1 VTERVERT
9 VGSGPDDECKRATGG
24 ERVPV
29 ADGGTD
35 VTRRTGEPAAPG
47 DDPDGPDGSETTVG
61 PRISRLA
68 RTPARRD
75 ALLAAAP
82 VALAVGF
89 GLLPLVVLFVESLSP
104 WATTANYAEAL
115 DPLYVEILLQ
125 SLGLGLAATA
135 ACLVVAYPVTYW
147 LAHRCP
153 AQYRLSVL
161 VALVLPLWLNYVV
174 LNYTWREILAR
185 GGALNLVLLELGL
198 VREPLSLLNTPVAV
212 FVGFVYI
219 YLPYVL
225 LTMYVSMER
234 FDGRLVEAA
243 RTLGASTPRIVVDV
257 VVPQTLAGT
266 VAATLVVYAR
276 IAGAFAT
283 PEILGGPGVQM
294 IARVIADAFYQTLDW
309 PFAAAVA
316 FVFLAVV
323 AAGFGLGALSPEV
336 RRELK
341 RW

>member
-1 VTERVERT
+1 M
-9 VGSGPDDECKRATGG
+9 GTGG
-24 ERVPV
+24 GFV
-29 ADGGTD
+29 AGRWT
-35 VTRRTGEPAAPG
+35 P
-47 DDPDGPDGSETTVG
+47 
-61 PRISRLA
+61 
-68 RTPARRD
+68 TPARRD
-75 ALLAAAP
+75 AALAAAP
-82 VALAVGF
+82 VAIAVGF
-89 GLLPLVVLFVESLSP
+89 GLLPLAVLFVESLSP
-104 WATTANYAEAL
+104 FPTLEHYAEAF
-115 DPLYVEILLQ
+115 DPLYVEILLE
-125 SLGLGLAATA
+125 SLALGLAATA
-135 ACLVVAYPVTYW
+135 ACLAVAYPVTYW

-153 AQYRLSVL
+153 TRFRLPVL
-161 VALVLPLWLNYVV
+161 VSLVLPLWLNYVV

-185 GGALNLVLLELGL
+185 GGALNLVLLELGV
-198 VREPLSLLNTPVAV
+198 VRDPLSLLNTPVAV

-243 RTLGASTPRIVVDV
+243 RTLGASTPRVVVDV
-257 VVPQTLAGT
+257 VVPQTLAGA
-266 VAATLVVYAR
+266 VASALVVYAR

-294 IARVIADAFYQTLDW
+294 IARIVADAFYETLDW

-316 FVFLAVV
+316 FVFLFVV
-323 AAGFGLGALSPEV
+323 AVGFGLGALSPEV

>member
-1 VTERVERT
+1 MTGPVDEP
-9 VGSGPDDECKRATGG
+9 GGDASGRA
-24 ERVPV
+24 

-35 VTRRTGEPAAPG
+35 ATRSDRTPPSADGATPTGTVTALGAGLSTL
-47 DDPDGPDGSETTVG
+47 S
-61 PRISRLA
+61 
-68 RTPARRD
+68 PARRD
-75 ALLAAAP
+75 ALLAALP
-82 VALAVGF
+82 VGLAAGF
-89 GLLPLVVLFVESLSP
+89 GLLPLAVLFAESLSP
-104 WATTANYAEAL
+104 FPTLANYAEAL
-115 DPLYVEILLQ
+115 DPLYVDILVQ
-125 SLGLGLAATA
+125 SLALGLAATA

-153 AQYRLSVL
+153 ARLRLPAL
-161 VALVLPLWLNYVV
+161 VTLVLPLWLNYVV

-185 GGALNLVLLELGL
+185 GGALNVVLLELG
-198 VREPLSLLNTPVAV
+198 VIAEPLALLNTSAAV

-243 RTLGASTPRIVVDV
+243 RTLGASTPRVVVDV
-257 VVPQTLAGT
+257 VLPQTLAGAI
-266 VAATLVVYAR
+266 AAALVVYAR

-294 IARVIADAFYQTLDW
+294 IARIVADAFYETLDW
-309 PFAAAVA
+309 PFAAAMA
-316 FVFLAVV
+316 FVFLVV
-323 AAGFGLGALSPEV
+323 VVAGFGLGALSPGV

>member
-1 VTERVERT
+1 VT
-9 VGSGPDDECKRATGG
+9 DGG
-24 ERVPV
+24 ERVDGSGRPCRTT
-29 ADGGTD
+29 DGGTE
-35 VTRRTGEPAAPG
+35 VSRARSEPARLSG
-47 DDPDGPDGSETTVG
+47 DSDDGGGS
-61 PRISRLA
+61 LA
-68 RTPARRD
+68 LLTPARRD
-75 ALLAAAP
+75 ALLAAVP
-82 VALAVGF
+82 VALAVGL
-89 GLLPLVVLFVESLSP
+89 GVVPLVVLFVESLSP
-104 WATTANYAEAL
+104 WPTLANYVEAF
-115 DPLYVEILLQ
+115 DPLYVDILAQ
-125 SLGLGLAATA
+125 SLALGLAATA

-153 AQYRLSVL
+153 ANYRLPAL

-185 GGALNLVLLELGL
+185 GGALNLLLLEVGV
-198 VREPLSLLNTPVAV
+198 VREPLSLLNTPLAV

-234 FDGRLVEAA
+234 LDRRLVEAA
-243 RTLGASTPRIVVDV
+243 RTLGASRVRVVIDV
-257 VVPQTLAGT
+257 VVPQTLAGA
-266 VAATLVVYAR
+266 VASALVVYAR

-309 PFAAAVA
+309 PFAAALA
-316 FVFLAVV
+316 FVFLFVV
-323 AAGFGLGALSPEV
+323 AVGFGLGALSSGV

>member
-1 VTERVERT
+1 MTRDGADAAGR
-9 VGSGPDDECKRATGG
+9 R
-24 ERVPV
+24 

-35 VTRRTGEPAAPG
+35 VSGTTRTPPSDRSGPTGEVDTG
-47 DDPDGPDGSETTVG
+47 
-61 PRISRLA
+61 LA
-68 RTPARRD
+68 RLRTVTTPRRRD
-75 ALLAAAP
+75 TLLAAAP
-82 VALAVGF
+82 VALAVGL
-89 GLLPLVVLFVESLSP
+89 GLLPLFVLFVESLSP
-104 WATTANYAEAL
+104 WPTLANYAEVL
-115 DPLYVEILLQ
+115 DPLYVDILAQ
-125 SLGLGLAATA
+125 SLALGLAATA
-135 ACLVVAYPVTYW
+135 ACLALAYPVTYW

-153 AQYRLSVL
+153 GRYRLPLL
-161 VALVLPLWLNYVV
+161 VSLVLPLWLNYVV

-185 GGALNLVLLELGL
+185 GGVLNLVLLRLG
-198 VREPLSLLNTPVAV
+198 VVSEPLSLLNTPVAV

-234 FDGRLVEAA
+234 FNERLVEAA
-243 RTLGASTPRIVVDV
+243 RTLGASAPRVVVDV
-257 VVPQTLAGT
+257 VVPQTLAGA
-266 VAATLVVYAR
+266 VASALVVYAR

-294 IARVIADAFYQTLDW
+294 IARIIADAFYETLDW
-309 PFAAAVA
+309 PFAAAMA

-323 AAGFGLGALSPEV
+323 AVGFGFGVLSPEV

>member
-1 VTERVERT
+1 MSERPEAT
-9 VGSGPDDECKRATGG
+9 NSGRHAPA
-24 ERVPV
+24 P
-29 ADGGTD
+29 DGGTD
-35 VTRRTGEPAAPG
+35 VTRSTRTPPAG
-47 DDPDGPDGSETTVG
+47 DGPDDAGEFETDAGVSADRS
-61 PRISRLA
+61 PLS
-68 RTPARRD
+68 PAQRD

-89 GLLPLVVLFVESLSP
+89 GLLPLGLLFVESLSP
-104 WATTANYAEAL
+104 WPTLVNYAEVF
-115 DPLYVEILLQ
+115 DPLYVDILAQ
-125 SLGLGLAATA
+125 SLGLGVVATA
-135 ACLVVAYPVTYW
+135 ACLLVAYPVTYW

-153 AQYRLSVL
+153 ARFRLPVL
-161 VALVLPLWLNYVV
+161 VSLVLPLWLNYVV

-185 GGALNLVLLELGL
+185 GGALNLVLLELGI
-198 VREPLSLLNTPVAV
+198 VREPLSLLNTPLAV

-243 RTLGASTPRIVVDV
+243 RTLGASTPRVIVDI
-257 VVPQTLAGT
+257 VVPQTLAGA
-266 VAATLVVYAR
+266 VASALVVYAR

-294 IARVIADAFYQTLDW
+294 VARIIADSFYQTLDW
-309 PFAAAVA
+309 PFAAAMA
-316 FVFLAVV
+316 FVFLFVV
-323 AAGFGLGALSPEV
+323 AVGFGLGALSPDV

>member
-1 VTERVERT
+1 VTDG
-9 VGSGPDDECKRATGG
+9 VGSVDG
-24 ERVPV
+24 EGSR
-29 ADGGTD
+29 
-35 VTRRTGEPAAPG
+35 TR
-47 DDPDGPDGSETTVG
+47 
-61 PRISRLA
+61 L
-68 RTPARRD
+68 TPARRD
-75 ALLAAAP
+75 ALLAAVP
-82 VALAVGF
+82 VALAVGL

-104 WATTANYAEAL
+104 WPTLANYAEAL
-115 DPLYVEILLQ
+115 EPLYVDILVQ
-125 SLGLGLAATA
+125 SLALGLGATA
-135 ACLVVAYPVTYW
+135 ACLAVAYPVTYW

-153 AQYRLSVL
+153 ARYRLPTL

-185 GGALNLVLLELGL
+185 GGALNLVLIELG
-198 VREPLSLLNTPVAV
+198 VVSEPLSLLNTPVAV

-234 FDGRLVEAA
+234 LDGRLVEAA
-243 RTLGASTPRIVVDV
+243 RTLGASRVRVVVDV
-257 VVPQTLAGT
+257 VVPQTLAGA
-266 VAATLVVYAR
+266 VAGALVVYAR

-309 PFAAAVA
+309 PFAAALA
-316 FVFLAVV
+316 FVFLFVV
-323 AAGFGLGALSPEV
+323 AVGFGLGARSPGV
-336 RRELK
+336 RQELK